1 MKIMSIDM
9 GTYRKSLTSF
19 MAMYRLIGSMGNDA
33 LANKERECNMANQ
46 FDKALTTAE
55 VISAMPEYREFQDL
69 VESELHASRHAL
81 ALSEVWALYY
91 GEE

>member
-1 MKIMSIDM
+1 MSIDM

-19 MAMYRLIGSMGNDA
+19 MAMYKLISSMGNVA
-33 LANKERECNMANQ
+33 HANKERECNMA
-46 FDKALTTAE
+46 D
-55 VISAMPEYREFQDL
+55 VINAVRAIEGEHIWPEYLAESELR
-69 VESELHASRHAL
+69 ESELHASRHAL